1 MARIS
6 LAKAW
11 ALLFI
16 STIAGP
22 SGHPVHQPTTTM
34 AVKVAINGFGRI
46 GRLVFRA
53 LVEQGLL
60 GKDLDVV
67 AVGDIVPAD
76 NLAYL
81 LKYDSTQGRFNGT
94 VSSKKSSP
102 DKAED
107 DVLVVNG
114 KDIHVVSAKSPA
126 ELPWAKFG
134 VDLVIESTGL
144 FTEAEKAKGHLAA
157 GAKKVIISAPA
168 KGEDVTLVMG
178 VNDDKLDLS
187 KHNIISNA
195 SCTTNCL
202 APIVHVLL
210 KEGFGLEEGLMTT
223 IHAYTATQKT
233 VDGPSKKDWK
243 GGRTAAQNIIPAA
256 TGAAKAIALVLPET
270 KGKLTGMSFRVPT
283 PTVSVVDLT
292 FKTTR
297 DTSLKEINAALEKAS
312 QTYLKGI
319 LGYTTDEVVSSDFIH
334 DQRSSIYDAGSSIEL
349 NPRFFKLVSWY
360 DNEWGYSNRVVD
372 LTKKIA
378 AQL

>member
-1 MARIS
+1 
-6 LAKAW
+6 
-11 ALLFI
+11 
-16 STIAGP
+16 
-22 SGHPVHQPTTTM
+22 M

-60 GKDLDVV
+60 GTTFDVV

-81 LKYDSTQGRFNGT
+81 VKYDSTQGKFAGT

-102 DKAED
+102 EKAED
-107 DVLVVNG
+107 DVLIVNG
-114 KDIHVVSAKSPA
+114 KEILVVSAKSPA
-126 ELPWAKFG
+126 ELPWAKLG
-134 VDLVIESTGL
+134 VELVIESTGL
-144 FTEAEKAKGHLAA
+144 FTEAEKARGHITA

-168 KGEDVTLVMG
+168 KGEDITVVMG

-187 KHNIISNA
+187 KHSIISNA

-202 APIVHVLL
+202 APLVHVIL

-223 IHAYTATQKT
+223 IHSYTATQKT

-243 GGRTAAQNIIPAA
+243 GGRSAAINIIPSS
-256 TGAAKAIALVLPET
+256 TGAAKATALVLPEV

-292 FKTTR
+292 FKTTKE
-297 DTSLKEINAALEKAS
+297 TSLKEINAAIEKAS

-319 LGYTTDEVVSSDFIH
+319 LGYTSDEVVSSDFIH
-334 DQRSSIYDAGSSIEL
+334 NKQSSIYDAGSSIEL
-349 NPRFFKLVSWY
+349 NSRFFKLVSWY

-378 AQL
+378 AAL

>member
-1 MARIS
+1 
-6 LAKAW
+6 
-11 ALLFI
+11 
-16 STIAGP
+16 
-22 SGHPVHQPTTTM
+22 M

-60 GKDLDVV
+60 GTTFDVV

-81 LKYDSTQGRFNGT
+81 VKYDSTQGKFQGT

-114 KDIHVVSAKSPA
+114 KDILVVSAKSPA
-126 ELPWAKFG
+126 ELPWAKLG

-144 FTEAEKAKGHLAA
+144 FTEAEKAKGHITA

-168 KGEDVTLVMG
+168 KGEDITIVMG
-178 VNDDKLDLS
+178 VNDDKLDVT
-187 KHNIISNA
+187 KHHIISNA

-202 APIVHVLL
+202 APLVHVLL
-210 KEGFGLEEGLMTT
+210 KEGFGLEEGLLTT
-223 IHAYTATQKT
+223 VHAYTATQKT

-243 GGRTAAQNIIPAA
+243 GGRTAAQNIIPSA
-256 TGAAKAIALVLPET
+256 TGAAKAVALVCPEV
-270 KGKLTGMSFRVPT
+270 KGKLTGMAFRVPT

-292 FKTTR
+292 FKTTKE
-297 DTSLKEINAALEKAS
+297 TSLKEISAALTKAS
-312 QTYLKGI
+312 ET
-319 LGYTTDEVVSSDFIH
+319 
-334 DQRSSIYDAGSSIEL
+334 
-349 NPRFFKLVSWY
+349 
-360 DNEWGYSNRVVD
+360 
-372 LTKKIA
+372 
-378 AQL
+378 